1 MSLSYAMLFYIH
13 ANEIFKMR
21 LENHLK
27 GFPVFQM
34 DEMFEEKQRKALLA
48 HFFWNLCIDLNIHFN
63 HYNST

>member
-27 GFPVFQM
+27 GFPVYQM
-34 DEMFEEKQRKALLA
+34 DELVDLQENTAKSIVGTFFLESVHWFEYS
-48 HFFWNLCIDLNIHFN
+48 F
-63 HYNST
+63 